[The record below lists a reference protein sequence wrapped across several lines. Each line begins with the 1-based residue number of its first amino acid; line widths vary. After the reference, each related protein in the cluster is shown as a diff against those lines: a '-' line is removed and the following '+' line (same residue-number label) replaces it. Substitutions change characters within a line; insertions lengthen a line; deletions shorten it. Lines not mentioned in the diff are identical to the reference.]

1 MTIYKLSPTKFKIF
15 FSKTEIKYGF
25 GGYENLIFM
34 HDITKEK
41 IKSLLINILKPPF
54 NDALIKG
61 KIVIL
66 KTGCVMTLDIKSKSK
81 ESVYLFQNCDCLIR
95 NISYLYPFFK
105 SEKSDLYL
113 FEKEYY
119 LFLKREFLPLKKYKI
134 KNKIL
139 ASKAKEYGKPLVLND
154 AIYRFGK
161 AFIKD
166 F

>member
-1 MTIYKLSPTKFKIF
+1 MTIYKLSPNKFKIF

-34 HDITKEK
+34 QDITKKK
-41 IKSLLINILKPPF
+41 IKSLLVNIIKPHF
-54 NDALIKG
+54 DNMIVKG
-61 KIVIL
+61 KIAFL
-66 KTGCVMTLDIKSKSK
+66 KNGCLMTIDITSQKK
-81 ESVYLFQNCDCLIR
+81 EAVYLFQNSDCLIG

-105 SEKSDLYL
+105 FEKSDLYL
-113 FEKEYY
+113 FEKKYY
-119 LFLKREFLPLKKYKI
+119 LFLQREFLPLKKYKT

-139 ASKAKEYGKPLVLND
+139 TSKAKEYGKPLVLNN